1 MRLKLLPLACFV
13 ILLSACG
20 SSGTTTID
28 MSDMSGMSSMTMSSS
43 SVTHQHTSDA
53 IAHFSVDSPNYL
65 PKELSNITIL
75 VQNKW
80 NRPIEKFDV
89 MHEKLM
95 HLIVVSKDLS
105 YFEHLHPTYAGAG
118 RFDVQASFPA
128 GGYYQLIADFTPTG
142 LGESVQSHWLTING
156 KVPKAVKLQPDKS
169 LTKQVGDKEVTLAFD
184 HLMAGME
191 LDMVFTFKQGA
202 AKTPVTNLQPY
213 LGSVGH
219 VVAISEDGNDF
230 VHVHPTDSAATSG
243 PTAAFKI
250 VFPSKGIYKI
260 WGQFQQNNEVFIV
273 PYVIHV
279 NL

>member
-1 MRLKLLPLACFV
+1 
-13 ILLSACG
+13 
-20 SSGTTTID
+20 
-28 MSDMSGMSSMTMSSS
+28 
-43 SVTHQHTSDA
+43 
-53 IAHFSVDSPNYL
+53 
-65 PKELSNITIL
+65 
-75 VQNKW
+75 
-80 NRPIEKFDV
+80 

-118 RFDVQASFPA
+118 RFDVQTSFPA

-142 LGESVQSHWLTING
+142 LGETVQSHWVTING
-156 KVPKAVKLQPDKS
+156 KAPKAVKLQPDKS

-184 HLMAGME
+184 HLMAGMT

-202 AKTPVTNLQPY
+202 AKTPVTDLQPY

-219 VVAISEDGNDF
+219 IVAISEDGKEY
-230 VHVHPTDSAATSG
+230 VHVHPTDPAATSG

-250 VFPSKGIYKI
+250 LFPKKGIYKI

-273 PYVIHV
+273 PYVIQV